1 MSENQAVAWSE
12 MWLLPMTKAR
22 RSDSLRTDTVILVRE
37 KCPDIQGYK
46 KENQMNKTSSGQ
58 GVKRL
63 RNSLLYWALNAC
75 QVLGKNMGR
84 A

>member
-1 MSENQAVAWSE
+1 

-22 RSDSLRTDTVILVRE
+22 RSDSLHTETVILVRE

-46 KENQMNKTSSGQ
+46 KENQINKTSLGQ
-58 GVKRL
+58 REKRL